1 MKERHSR
8 KFFHILVIYLLNFQ
22 HRHSFRIDEALDGQE
37 LRGALKSTDSEGKKK
52 YKNRAALNRLIQE
65 NKDLLDAYEI
75 AQRRS
80 IRTIRLGEFSATGF
94 QAAVTAGDERRRAL
108 IERRRALIKSKAI
121 SGGGGGGGG
130 GRVEPAW
137 VADESGQREAF
148 RKAQAPLIRA
158 EMGGAEFLV
167 PPRGN
172 RMEGWGEDAQIERIR
187 SIVTANIRARIDSM
201 APFRG
206 NKPPPPPAPSDP

>member
-22 HRHSFRIDEALDGQE
+22 HRHSFRIEEALDGQE

-80 IRTIRLGEFSATGF
+80 IRTIRLEEFSATGF
-94 QAAVTAGDERRRAL
+94 QAAVTAGD
-108 IERRRALIKSKAI
+108 ERRRALIKSKAI

-148 RKAQAPLIRA
+148 RIAQAPLIRA
-158 EMGGAEFLV
+158 EMGGAECLV

-172 RMEGWGEDAQIERIR
+172 RGEGGGEDAQIERIR
-187 SIVTANIRARIDSM
+187 SIVRANIRARIDSM

-206 NKPPPPPAPSDP
+206 NQPPPPPASSDP

>member
-22 HRHSFRIDEALDGQE
+22 HRHAFKIQEALNEQE
-37 LRGALKSTDSEGKKK
+37 SRCAIRSTDSEGKKK

-80 IRTIRLGEFSATGF
+80 IRTIRLEEFSATGF
-94 QAAVTAGDERRRAL
+94 QAAVTAGD
-108 IERRRALIKSKAI
+108 ERRRALIKSKAI

-148 RKAQAPLIRA
+148 RIAKAPLLRA

-172 RMEGWGEDAQIERIR
+172 RMEGGGEDAQIERIR
-187 SIVTANIRARIDSM
+187 SIVRANIRASMCGADSM

-206 NKPPPPPAPSDP
+206 NQPPPPPASSDP

>member
-22 HRHSFRIDEALDGQE
+22 HRHAFKIQEALNEQE
-37 LRGALKSTDSEGKKK
+37 SRCAIRSTDSEGKKK

-80 IRTIRLGEFSATGF
+80 IRTIRLEEFSATGF

-121 SGGGGGGGG
+121 SGGGGG

-172 RMEGWGEDAQIERIR
+172 RMEGGGEDAQIERIR

-206 NKPPPPPAPSDP
+206 NQPPPPPAPSDP

>member
-22 HRHSFRIDEALDGQE
+22 HRHSFRIEEALDGQE

-108 IERRRALIKSKAI
+108 IKSKAI
-121 SGGGGGGGG
+121 SGGGGG

-148 RKAQAPLIRA
+148 RIAKAPLLRA

-172 RMEGWGEDAQIERIR
+172 RMEGGGEDAQIERIR
-187 SIVTANIRARIDSM
+187 SIVTANIRAHIDS
-201 APFRG
+201 FRG
-206 NKPPPPPAPSDP
+206 NQPPPPPAPSDP

>member
-22 HRHSFRIDEALDGQE
+22 HRHSFRIEEALDGQE

-80 IRTIRLGEFSATGF
+80 IRTIRLEEFSATGF

-108 IERRRALIKSKAI
+108 IKSKAI
-121 SGGGGGGGG
+121 SGGGGG

-148 RKAQAPLIRA
+148 RIAKAPLLRA

-172 RMEGWGEDAQIERIR
+172 RMEGGGEDAQIERIR
-187 SIVTANIRARIDSM
+187 SIVRANIRARIDSM

-206 NKPPPPPAPSDP
+206 NQPPPPPAPSDP